1 MARLASPRRWWGRT
15 ESSEVEHDDRPAD
28 TTTTATADRPRDRAT
43 RDTRDEHDVRY
54 EHSAKIDEATE
65 KAAVA
70 IRDAAARAAADR
82 AHARAR
88 TSAMA
93 STALVLAVV
102 AALVVATGALA
113 VIGVGIG
120 VIAVLF
126 AIGGLSATG
135 RRYSFLA
142 GRAEA
147 VFGMLLAT
155 AAIVIG
161 VLAIAG
167 VLPGF
172 GTDTNQVERLQDMLP
187 SWLS

>member
-15 ESSEVEHDDRPAD
+15 ESDDVEHDDRPAD
-28 TTTTATADRPRDRAT
+28 TTTARDKRS
-43 RDTRDEHDVRY
+43 RDTRDAREDDVGY

-93 STALVLAVV
+93 SIAMVLAVM
-102 AALVVATGALA
+102 AALAVATGALA

-120 VIAVLF
+120 IIALLF

-142 GRAEA
+142 GRTEA
-147 VFGMLLAT
+147 LFGMLLAA

-167 VLPGF
+167 VLPGL
-172 GTDTNQVERLQDMLP
+172 GTDTNQVERLHDMLP
-187 SWLS
+187 SWLK

>member
-15 ESSEVEHDDRPAD
+15 ESDEVEREDRPAD
-28 TTTTATADRPRDRAT
+28 TATADRGRERPHDRS
-43 RDTRDEHDVRY
+43 DDY
-54 EHSAKIDEATE
+54 EHSAKIEEATE

-93 STALVLAVV
+93 SISLVLAVV

-113 VIGVGIG
+113 ALGIG
-120 VIAVLF
+120 IGIVALLF

-142 GRAEA
+142 GRTQAI
-147 VFGMLLAT
+147 VGLLLAT
-155 AAIVIG
+155 GAIVIG
-161 VLAIAG
+161 VLAVAG
-167 VLPGF
+167 VLPNF
-172 GTDTNQVERLQDMLP
+172 GTDTNLVEDLREWLP
-187 SWLS
+187 GWLAG

>member
-1 MARLASPRRWWGRT
+1 VARLASPRRWWGRS
-15 ESSEVEHDDRPAD
+15 ESDEVDRDDRPD
-28 TTTTATADRPRDRAT
+28 TTTRTATAERPRDR
-43 RDTRDEHDVRY
+43 RDSRDDGGY

-93 STALVLAVV
+93 SIALVLAVV
-102 AALVVATGALA
+102 AALAVATGALA
-113 VIGVGIG
+113 VIGIGIG
-120 VIAVLF
+120 IIAVLF

-142 GRAEA
+142 GRTEA
-147 VFGMLLAT
+147 MVGMLLAT

-172 GTDTNQVERLQDMLP
+172 GTDTNQVERLQDVLP
-187 SWLS
+187 SWLN